1 MNSSIKIYEARVKS
15 FISFGDK
22 GDLSQKIIIDENS
35 IFSINCVIDFDNYKA
50 IDIETG
56 NIFDILKR
64 QPNGLIIYD
73 DNNLI
78 KFDFPYV
85 LEYKEKDMTKISML
99 YGLQMKSRAKRAYD
113 EYMTNVVQPL
123 KTRKHVKVKTKKN
136 G

>member
-1 MNSSIKIYEARVKS
+1 MNSSIKIYEARIKS
-15 FISFGDK
+15 FISFGNK

-56 NIFDILKR
+56 NTFDILKR
-64 QPNGLIIYD
+64 QPNGLIICD
-73 DNNLI
+73 DDNLI
-78 KFDFPYV
+78 KFNVPYV
-85 LEYKEKDMTKISML
+85 SEYKEKDMTKVSML

-123 KTRKHVKVKTKKN
+123 NTSKHVKVKTKKN